1 MENLI
6 YYYANLSVSA
16 IIEEAELSPKPGL
29 VDRYD
34 QGAHKDMDINLMIKS
49 ANALLS
55 GFYSYLET
63 GLNHIGTLADLFSA
77 VRKIGL
83 EAEKN
88 MFNATNGINTHKG
101 ANFSFGLILSALGYY
116 LQNTGLKSNLTTND
130 INNIFK
136 IVKQMAENLVE
147 TDFKN
152 IRDKTNL
159 TNGEKLYLQYNHGGI
174 RKEAEEG
181 YKIIT
186 ETALPELM
194 RLNHKNIDK
203 SRKYLHIL
211 FLIMS
216 NCDDTNILTRGGLNA
231 LRYVKETGKY
241 LFENNIV
248 FKDHYINI
256 IEEINKDFI
265 KRNLSSGGSADL
277 LSIVI
282 FLDKVMH
289 I

>member
-6 YYYANLSVSA
+6 HYYASSSVSA
-16 IIEEAELSPKPGL
+16 IIEEAELYPKPGL

-83 EAEKN
+83 EAEKD
-88 MFNATNGINTHKG
+88 MFKATNGINTHKG

-147 TDFKN
+147 IDFKN
-152 IRDKTNL
+152 IRNKTNL

-186 ETALPELM
+186 EAALPELM
-194 RLNHKNIDK
+194 KI
-203 SRKYLHIL
+203 SAYIIL
-211 FLIMS
+211 
-216 NCDDTNILTRGGLNA
+216 D
-231 LRYVKETGKY
+231 YV
-241 LFENNIV
+241 
-248 FKDHYINI
+248 
-256 IEEINKDFI
+256 
-265 KRNLSSGGSADL
+265 
-277 LSIVI
+277 
-282 FLDKVMH
+282 
-289 I
+289 